1 MMQTN
6 NVTKTIIAGLAA
18 TAVMT
23 MVMIMAPMMGM
34 PEMNIGK
41 MLGEFMGVPVVV
53 GWLAHFMIG
62 VVLAFVFAFVFFS
75 RLPGS
80 PVVRGMLFGLI
91 PWLVAQV
98 VMNPMMGAGVFA
110 SNTPAPMMM
119 VMGSLLGHLVY
130 GAVLGG
136 VYGRGSSGSVAVRN
150 TSEVHVQQ

>member
-1 MMQTN
+1 MQTN
-6 NVTKTIIAGLAA
+6 NMTKTVIAGLAA

-23 MVMIMAPMMGM
+23 MIMIMAPMMGM

-41 MLGEFMGVPVVV
+41 MLGEFMGVPTVV

-62 VVLAFVFAFVFFS
+62 VVLAIIFARMFFS

-80 PVVRGMLFGLI
+80 PVVKGLLFGMI
-91 PWLVAQV
+91 PWFVAQV
-98 VMNPMMGAGVFA
+98 MMNPMMGAGVFA

-119 VMGSLLGHLVY
+119 VMGSLLGHVVY

-136 VYGRGSSGSVAVRN
+136 VYGRVCYGRVAGR
-150 TSEVHVQQ
+150 

>member
-1 MMQTN
+1 MQTN
-6 NVTKTIIAGLAA
+6 NVTKTVFAGLAA

-23 MVMIMAPMMGM
+23 MIMLMAPLMGM

-41 MLGEFMGVPVVV
+41 MLGEFMGVPTAV

-62 VVLAFVFAFVFFS
+62 TVLAIIFARILFS

-80 PVVRGMLFGLI
+80 PVVKGLLFGLV
-91 PWLVAQV
+91 PWFVAQV
-98 VMNPMMGAGVFA
+98 MMNPMMGAGLFA

-119 VMGSLLGHLVY
+119 VMGSLLGHAVY

-136 VYGRGSSGSVAVRN
+136 VYGRASSGSVAVR
-150 TSEVHVQQ
+150 